1 MKRTRRGRGVRTG
14 LRPLFGYWI
23 DTERVVRQ
31 IGTTYTC
38 AEALRWATVN
48 FVPSNTKVE
57 VRRSSRRRRTVSAY
71 RDGDTTV
78 VLVPATFSRAEE
90 KRWVGRMLQRLEAR
104 EGRRHAGD
112 EELRE
117 RALELAR
124 RYLDG
129 TVIPEHVRW
138 VDNQNA
144 RWGSCTPETGT
155 IRISRRLVGMPS
167 WVVDYV
173 LVHEL
178 VHLRI
183 PTHGRDFWELVH
195 RYPKAE
201 RARGYLE
208 GFSAAL
214 RAEPCDHPE
223 DEGPEDEVT
232 LEESPDLEDP

>member
-1 MKRTRRGRGVRTG
+1 MV
-14 LRPLFGYWI
+14 LIW
-23 DTERVVRQ
+23 Q
-31 IGTTYTC
+31 IGTRYIC
-38 AEALRWATVN
+38 ARALRWATVN
-48 FVPSNTKVE
+48 FVPSNTKIE

-78 VLVPATFSRAEE
+78 VLVPATFSHAEE
-90 KRWVGRMLQRLEAR
+90 KRWVGRMLRRLEAR

-112 EELRE
+112 EKLRE
-117 RALELAR
+117 RALELAH

-129 TVIPEHVRW
+129 TALPDSVRW
-138 VDNQNA
+138 VDNQTA
-144 RWGSCTPETGT
+144 RWGSCTPETSS

-178 VHLRI
+178 AHLRI
-183 PTHGRDFWELVH
+183 PHHGRDFWELVR
-195 RYPKAE
+195 RYPRAE

-214 RAEPCDHPE
+214 RAETCEHIDDEPAE
-223 DEGPEDEVT
+223 DEI
-232 LEESPDLEDP
+232 SLEDP